1 MKTVCDFLCSALKKH
16 VRTFLFLVSV
26 SLFIFS
32 FSVYGKEPVKK
43 VEKKNSIE
51 GLKELIPANCDVVTV
66 FDFGVLKGSAGAIAA
81 FTESIRSNLMMYMP
95 SSADPYDSS
104 AAPGAAI
111 YAGNE
116 KTGFVLFSVPLPQ
129 KKFIDLVRKNA
140 GKFTE
145 TKLNGRTFYTGTF
158 MQGAA
163 KDTGK
168 GSFIFTFITPDIVA
182 ITENRRSSRNMLIAS
197 LNARKGISPSME
209 KLLSIRRK
217 EAFIYGGIHMNRI
230 EKRVARFFP
239 GSAGLRDAS
248 FDVCLTP
255 RKTLSMEMIIEAD
268 SQETAQSLG
277 MVLSSYK
284 MLLAG
289 LLQSAEANAAR
300 EAGKAVKLTPPDQLV
315 NVRIE
320 NTLVKLAMDLPA
332 ELIQTLGAFAVM
344 TGMAGK

>member
-1 MKTVCDFLCSALKKH
+1 MK
-16 VRTFLFLVSV
+16 
-26 SLFIFS
+26 
-32 FSVYGKEPVKK
+32 
-43 VEKKNSIE
+43 
-51 GLKELIPANCDVVTV
+51 
-66 FDFGVLKGSAGAIAA
+66 
-81 FTESIRSNLMMYMP
+81 
-95 SSADPYDSS
+95 
-104 AAPGAAI
+104 
-111 YAGNE
+111 
-116 KTGFVLFSVPLPQ
+116 
-129 KKFIDLVRKNA
+129 
-140 GKFTE
+140 
-145 TKLNGRTFYTGTF
+145 
-158 MQGAA
+158 
-163 KDTGK
+163 
-168 GSFIFTFITPDIVA
+168 
-182 ITENRRSSRNMLIAS
+182 
-197 LNARKGISPSME
+197 
-209 KLLSIRRK
+209 KLLSIKRK

-268 SQETAQSLG
+268 SPETAQSLG

-332 ELIQTLGAFAVM
+332 ELMQTLGAFAVM